1 MLRLT
6 EAVNCRMKQTQNCE
20 SLSPKDI
27 LVYGWEETG
36 EPDALVIVVREE
48 SSAKVGLYAAPETL
62 LGECESEETLIWN
75 LGVIFDEMIHGELY
89 FKTKRDLMDP
99 QSNLHNNS
107 ESYRFR
113 DSEQSEEVQLI
124 LTSLLSRDPD
134 ERPNLSE
141 LLSGIRE

>member
-48 SSAKVGLYAAPETL
+48 SSAKLGLYAAPEIL
-62 LGECESEETLIWN
+62 LGEHESEETLVWN

-113 DSEQSEEVQLI
+113 DSEQ
-124 LTSLLSRDPD
+124 P
-134 ERPNLSE
+134 
-141 LLSGIRE
+141 